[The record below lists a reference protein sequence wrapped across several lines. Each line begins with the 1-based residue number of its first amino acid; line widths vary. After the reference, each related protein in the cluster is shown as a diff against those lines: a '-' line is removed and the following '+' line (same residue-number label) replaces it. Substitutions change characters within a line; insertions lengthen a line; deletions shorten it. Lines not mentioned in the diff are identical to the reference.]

1 MKKIKLTS
9 FFFICACLVSAQISA
24 QVIADPG
31 TDPLYGIDTLSETGS
46 QSANSINEIATEP
59 ATKTSE
65 LAYDY
70 KLFATNTLH
79 YTCEPIEAQKGRNNI
94 LLPQQQTNK

>member
-24 QVIADPG
+24 QVLADPG
-31 TDPLYGIDTLSETGS
+31 TDPLSGIDTLSEMGS
-46 QSANSINEIATEP
+46 QPANSINDIAMEP
-59 ATKTSE
+59 AAKTSQ

-70 KLFATNTLH
+70 HLFATNTLH
-79 YTCEPIEAQKGRNNI
+79 YFYKQIEAQKG
-94 LLPQQQTNK
+94 KK